1 MLLKIFIITM
11 GNLIISEYNFRKGL
25 NRLVEVNDVENDI
38 ADLTDRF
45 EKLSLDFEDTKGRVG
60 YIRQLTSEF
69 LEYISTLTGE
79 LETQISVPKSS
90 DMVSKM
96 LNRKDRKRYYMSK
109 FRL

>member
-1 MLLKIFIITM
+1 M
-11 GNLIISEYNFRKGL
+11 GSIIISEQDFRKGL

-45 EKLSLDFEDTKGRVG
+45 ETMSLDFEDTKGRVG

-69 LEYISTLTGE
+69 LEYISTLTKE
-79 LETQISVPKSS
+79 LEGQVSIPKST
-90 DMVSKM
+90 DMADKM
-96 LNRKDRKRYYMSK
+96 LSRKDRKRYYMSK